1 MSNFVTENKTL
12 LWFKTESSFMEMSKD
27 FSKVMEMVIKG
38 TRSNKNI
45 IKIRE
50 AAAPFQAREDCLHQL
65 LKCDRRITEPEWHP
79 YELKE
84 TMMSRES

>member
-50 AAAPFQAREDCLHQL
+50 AAAPF
-65 LKCDRRITEPEWHP
+65 
-79 YELKE
+79 
-84 TMMSRES
+84 